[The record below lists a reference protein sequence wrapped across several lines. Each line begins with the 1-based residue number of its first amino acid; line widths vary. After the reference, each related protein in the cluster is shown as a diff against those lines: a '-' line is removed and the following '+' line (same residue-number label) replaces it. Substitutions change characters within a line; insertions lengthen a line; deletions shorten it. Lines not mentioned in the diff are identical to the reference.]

1 VKLLR
6 QWAGCYDVTPDHS
19 PVLGETPGVAGLL
32 QMSGFVGHGF
42 MMAPAV
48 ARRMAEWMGGA
59 PDEIFERYNVR
70 RFAEGRL
77 IQETFIIG

>member
-1 VKLLR
+1 
-6 QWAGCYDVTPDHS
+6 
-19 PVLGETPGVAGLL
+19 
-32 QMSGFVGHGF
+32 

-59 PDEIFERYNVR
+59 KDEIFERYNVR

-77 IQETFIIG
+77 IKETFIIG